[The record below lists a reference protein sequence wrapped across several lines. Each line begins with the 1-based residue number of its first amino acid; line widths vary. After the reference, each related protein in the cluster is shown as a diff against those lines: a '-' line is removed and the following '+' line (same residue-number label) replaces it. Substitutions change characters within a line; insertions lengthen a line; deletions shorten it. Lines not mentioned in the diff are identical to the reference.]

1 MRALAAEV
9 AASIRKELPV
19 FFLQVQ
25 RDLEAG
31 QVGNEGSSSH
41 YNTKLRCH
49 RSCSSS
55 RLGLLNTDGL
65 KHFPYSQYLV
75 QW

>member
-9 AASIRKELPV
+9 AGVAGD
-19 FFLQVQ
+19 FLQVP

-49 RSCSSS
+49 NSCSSS
-55 RLGLLNTDGL
+55 RLAQV
-65 KHFPYSQYLV
+65 FPLFSVCCPEVDQLAFGV
-75 QW
+75 NSG

>member
-1 MRALAAEV
+1 MRLSCGGSSVYPEGV
-9 AASIRKELPV
+9 AGD
-19 FFLQVQ
+19 FLQVP

-31 QVGNEGSSSH
+31 QVGKEGSSSH

-65 KHFPYSQYLV
+65 KHFPYSQYVV
-75 QW
+75 QR